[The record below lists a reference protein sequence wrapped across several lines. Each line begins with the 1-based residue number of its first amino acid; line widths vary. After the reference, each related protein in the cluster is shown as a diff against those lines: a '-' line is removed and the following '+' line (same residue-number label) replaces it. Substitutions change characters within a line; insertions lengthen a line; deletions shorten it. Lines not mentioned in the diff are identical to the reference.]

1 MATPVVFG
9 DGNDYSV
16 TPSYFTSFSN
26 PVAVPAL
33 SGYFAFAW
41 WSDIATANKG
51 LCIYL
56 GTVAA
61 SNGAVTKKS
70 ETCTKAYLP
79 STFLEVVSIAPD
91 MLAMAFYDSLNG
103 NALTIATV
111 QISTITQKVV
121 FRGVYS
127 LGAAASGNFDFGN
140 FDGFSPKPSL
150 KALSSTRLALAF
162 LNPSNTGK
170 PYTQVFQISDTY
182 TLKPLTPLM
191 RMSPADF
198 TLAGAASVSTPTAV
212 TLDLVPTSAESFVVG
227 YTGMLGPVNPKR
239 LSLVETYGNVAGIGS
254 GSNGVTV
261 TGPVSVSGSLT
272 TGQAYYAT
280 TRGDIVTV
288 TQTDADYF
296 YTAGDATIV
305 TKSSKI
311 GVAVSGSDLYVAP
324 MN

>member
-1 MATPVVFG
+1 MADTPTADTPYIEGKNVVIEMDATKAELPRISRKFKLTFAAIVFILLNGLALYLLHFLDRGSKSQSTSILLSSASFG
-9 DGNDYSV
+9 
-16 TPSYFTSFSN
+16 
-26 PVAVPAL
+26 
-33 SGYFAFAW
+33 
-41 WSDIATANKG
+41 
-51 LCIYL
+51 
-56 GTVAA
+56 
-61 SNGAVTKKS
+61 SNGANQKPVSFAPNGTLRVGAGTTAYLDAAALPS
-70 ETCTKAYLP
+70 DTMQYINTVRMGTTQSTYATNILTYYLP
-79 STFLEVVSIAPD
+79 SKLQSVVTTVTANADKTLSMAEAPSD
-91 MLAMAFYDSLNG
+91 NVLSG
-103 NALTIATV
+103 KTI
-111 QISTITQKVV
+111 
-121 FRGVYS
+121 RG
-127 LGAAASGNFDFGN
+127 
-140 FDGFSPKPSL
+140 
-150 KALSSTRLALAF
+150 
-162 LNPSNTGK
+162 
-170 PYTQVFQISDTY
+170 
-182 TLKPLTPLM
+182 PLTPLM

-198 TLAGAASVSTPTAV
+198 TLAGAAAVTTPTAV
-212 TLDLVPTSAESFVVG
+212 TLDLVPTSTESFVVG

-261 TGPVSVSGSLT
+261 TGSVSVSGSLT